1 MEEKQLFR
9 KAHHKMSYLFIA
21 DVALHSRE
29 ENISA
34 GRLRIHVILA
44 VKVHDNRAG
53 SVPWCFIRRV
63 VGLLSRWH
71 ITAEAVVVPNAR
83 ACVFL

>member
-9 KAHHKMSYLFIA
+9 KAHHKMSCLFIA
-21 DVALHSRE
+21 DVALHRRE
-29 ENISA
+29 ENNSA
-34 GRLRIHVILA
+34 GRLHIHIVLT

-53 SVPWCFIRRV
+53 SVPWCVIRRV

-71 ITAEAVVVPNAR
+71 ITAEAVVVPDVR
-83 ACVFL
+83 ACIFL